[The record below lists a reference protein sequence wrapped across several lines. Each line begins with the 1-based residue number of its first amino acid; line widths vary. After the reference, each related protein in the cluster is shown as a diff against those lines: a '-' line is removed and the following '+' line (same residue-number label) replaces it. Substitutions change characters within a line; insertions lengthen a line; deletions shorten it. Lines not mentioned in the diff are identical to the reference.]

1 MAKREQ
7 LGAEGLKEQQPA
19 QEEEKEVRSIARA
32 RAAYEQLMDEIWIG
46 YMNWTILLRSSRL
59 KANRYRTGRMSWGN
73 VSVGHLQTSSSGKW
87 FNSTRMEKR
96 VQIF

>member
-32 RAAYEQLMDEIWIG
+32 RAAYEQLME
-46 YMNWTILLRSSRL
+46 
-59 KANRYRTGRMSWGN
+59 
-73 VSVGHLQTSSSGKW
+73 
-87 FNSTRMEKR
+87 
-96 VQIF
+96 

>member
-32 RAAYEQLMDEIWIG
+32 RAAYEQLMEEVRG
-46 YMNWTILLRSSRL
+46 YCQQAKELREQAAVLQQSG
-59 KANRYRTGRMSWGN
+59 RTD
-73 VSVGHLQTSSSGKW
+73 
-87 FNSTRMEKR
+87 F
-96 VQIF
+96 